1 MSHYA
6 LRIRAISRKH
16 HKGVPL
22 CPGNTGNIKERGKNV
37 QENREFIKKALILAF
52 PVMIQQLLN
61 NLLNMTDTVMIGR
74 IGENAISGVAVAN
87 KVFFIYQL
95 ILFGLSNGFGIFIS
109 QFGGSQKQDKLTD
122 IFNEGIRCCLVV
134 ALLALAVCGG
144 FQDSILR
151 LYLKNGEVFTL
162 AKQYL
167 SVLLISFVPFAVT
180 NMYSVCFRSL
190 ELPRCTLTAGTVSF
204 ACNIIGNY
212 VLIFGKL
219 GLPALGVTGAA
230 ISTVASRFIE
240 LAVLWFLGRKH
251 LHGIRPRLR
260 VSLAPG
266 FRAMILKRALP
277 LMTNELIWSIGL
289 NVVFIS
295 YSFAGE
301 SFIPAVTVVD
311 SISNLVYVVFSGCS
325 VAISAIIGKTLG
337 SGDMER
343 AKREVRAIMKL
354 VMAIYLAGGAIL
366 IATSTFTPRLFSLS
380 EQNLHMATRLLII
393 KALLAWTQGYSNTVY
408 YVLRAGGDTK
418 SVLIIDG
425 MFTWFGPVLFS
436 VIGARL
442 LRLDISLTYLL
453 VEGAGLLKV
462 CLATRFLKKENWIR
476 NLTLQEG

>member
-1 MSHYA
+1 M
-6 LRIRAISRKH
+6 
-16 HKGVPL
+16 
-22 CPGNTGNIKERGKNV
+22 

-61 NLLNMTDTVMIGR
+61 NLLNMTDTMMIGK

-109 QFGGSQKQDKLTD
+109 QFGGSKRQDKLTD
-122 IFNEGIRCCLVV
+122 IFNEGVRSCLTV
-134 ALLALAVCGG
+134 AVLGIIVCGG
-144 FQDSILR
+144 FQDEILS
-151 LYLKNGEVFTL
+151 LYLKNGEVFDL

-167 SVLLISFVPFAVT
+167 SVLLASFLPFAVT

-190 ELPRCTLTAGTVSF
+190 EQPRCTLTAGTVSF

-219 GLPALGVTGAA
+219 GLPAMGVTGAA
-230 ISTVASRFIE
+230 ISTVVSRFVE
-240 LAVLWFLGRKH
+240 LAVLYGLGRRH
-251 LHGIRPRLR
+251 LDQIKLRFR
-260 VSLAPG
+260 VSLDRS
-266 FRAMILKRALP
+266 FKSMVLKRALP

-295 YSFAGE
+295 YTYAGE

-343 AKREVRAIMKL
+343 AKREVRAIIKL
-354 VMAIYLAGGAIL
+354 VMVIYLAGGALL
-366 IATSTFTPRLFSLS
+366 IVTSTVTPLLFSLS
-380 EQNLHMATRLLII
+380 AQNLRMATRLLII
-393 KALLAWTQGYSNTVY
+393 KALLAWTQGYCNTIY

-436 VIGARL
+436 IMGARL
-442 LRLDISLTYLL
+442 LHLSIDLTYLL
-453 VEGAGLLKV
+453 VEGTGLLKV

>member
-1 MSHYA
+1 M
-6 LRIRAISRKH
+6 
-16 HKGVPL
+16 
-22 CPGNTGNIKERGKNV
+22 

-61 NLLNMTDTVMIGR
+61 NLLNMTDTVMIGM
-74 IGENAISGVAVAN
+74 IGEDAISGVAVAN

-109 QFGGSQKQDKLTD
+109 QFGGSKRRDKLTD
-122 IFNEGIRCCLVV
+122 IFNEGIRACLLV
-134 ALLALAVCGG
+134 AVLGLAVCGG
-144 FQDSILR
+144 FQDLILS
-151 LYLKNGEVFTL
+151 LYLKNAEVFVL

-167 SVLLISFVPFAVT
+167 SVLLVSFIPFAMT

-190 ELPRCTLTAGTVSF
+190 ELPGCTLTAGTVSF
-204 ACNIIGNY
+204 MCNIIGNY

-219 GLPALGVTGAA
+219 GLPAMGVTGAA
-230 ISTVASRFIE
+230 VSTVVSRFIE
-240 LAVLWFLGRKH
+240 LAVLCGLGRRH
-251 LHGIRPRLR
+251 LSDVRLRFR
-260 VSLAPG
+260 VSLERG
-266 FRAMILKRALP
+266 FRGMILKRALP

-289 NVVFIS
+289 NVIFIS

-366 IATSTFTPRLFSLS
+366 IVTSTMTPRLFSLS
-380 EQNLHMATRLLII
+380 EQNLYMATRLLII
-393 KALLAWTQGYSNTVY
+393 KALFAWTQGYSNTVY
-408 YVLRAGGDTK
+408 YVLRAGGDTR

-425 MFTWFGPVLFS
+425 LFTWFGPVLFS
-436 VIGARL
+436 IIGARL
-442 LRLDISLTYLL
+442 LHLGIDLTYLL

-462 CLATRFLKKENWIR
+462 CLATRFLKKENWIK